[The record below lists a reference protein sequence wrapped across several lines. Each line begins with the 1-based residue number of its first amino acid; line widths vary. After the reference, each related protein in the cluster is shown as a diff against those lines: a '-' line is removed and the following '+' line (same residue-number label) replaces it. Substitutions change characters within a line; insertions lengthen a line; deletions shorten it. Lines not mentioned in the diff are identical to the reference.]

1 MLVLDRKTPKLF
13 PCHRSEKTLAKS
25 NHCHTSK
32 THRNNL
38 CVCHTSE
45 TPLGGLPISVRPKRG
60 RKEHLSRHRSAPIP
74 YPPSSHTLTHSLAQR
89 PSHNSFPINRL
100 HTLFIAT
107 GGVRVCVATTSRGH
121 KLCAAN
127 HSLTI
132 CCGRDEQKPSTHTDS
147 CTPSPDSPLAT
158 AILYHYPLPAAHY
171 PPFFPGNFPSSPLVP
186 ISKNRPLGRPGGF
199 QSCPTVTG
207 VSSPKPLSSP
217 PPFSSFRRPAHS
229 RNLPPLRQA
238 PLNQRHPSPR
248 TVGCTSAS
256 SVPTPKAKPSASTSR
271 SNWLKKFSPPSTNI
285 ASTTARSGSTTPTS
299 VTSISAPSSKPSA
312 PRRTASSSPCRA
324 TIATFASPS

>member
-100 HTLFIAT
+100 HTLSIAT

-147 CTPSPDSPLAT
+147 CTPLA
-158 AILYHYPLPAAHY
+158 
-171 PPFFPGNFPSSPLVP
+171 SRQ
-186 ISKNRPLGRPGGF
+186 K
-199 QSCPTVTG
+199 
-207 VSSPKPLSSP
+207 
-217 PPFSSFRRPAHS
+217 RRPAHKLGVQLVAGS
-229 RNLPPLRQA
+229 TFQLPPEKVLEVAHLLPQQIQFARQ
-238 PLNQRHPSPR
+238 PLDFGFGAAVDGIVQFTAHAVLHVLAVLAHHDDRRLDGREQRQDE
-248 TVGCTSAS
+248 
-256 SVPTPKAKPSASTSR
+256 
-271 SNWLKKFSPPSTNI
+271 
-285 ASTTARSGSTTPTS
+285 
-299 VTSISAPSSKPSA
+299 
-312 PRRTASSSPCRA
+312 
-324 TIATFASPS
+324 